1 MFEDACADRTM
12 AQAALNRLMDDAPD
26 SPVGPVSRLT
36 DLGPTLSTLD
46 AQALGD
52 LAVRNG
58 PRIAVRRGQ
67 AEAGAARVEVAR
79 QECRTICPKV
89 IAAEHQAEAAKLD
102 LATASAESRAEV
114 VCLLTAWRRAQ
125 EQVAAY
131 ETALVIQSHAA
142 FDAARTGYLGGGNDF
157 ATVLDAFKQWLE
169 VQLELAHSMAHRFM
183 VRSRVALLAHPP
195 AGGRWPHAAGD
206 AAGRPRVP

>member
-36 DLGPTLSTLD
+36 DLGPTLS
-46 AQALGD
+46 
-52 LAVRNG
+52 NG